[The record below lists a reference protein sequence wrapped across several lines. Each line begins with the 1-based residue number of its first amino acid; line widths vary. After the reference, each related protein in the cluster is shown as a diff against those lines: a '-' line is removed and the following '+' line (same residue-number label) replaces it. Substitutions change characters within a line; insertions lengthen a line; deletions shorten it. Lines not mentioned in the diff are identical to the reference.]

1 MSNGQRPRTGKG
13 SGRKNNFPTATR
25 PAEKS
30 NDVAYAKELFMLPTI
45 DMGDPEAVQG
55 RYFELLELS
64 EKYGRAI
71 TIEALSMGFDTTR
84 EEIIEVSKGERCR
97 LGARLSI
104 ASAPVF
110 QKCLNSV
117 AGIWATHMSSGDFKQ
132 PVAGIFIGKN
142 NFGYGDVSETVVR
155 HESAPSGPSKAELEA
170 KYQSALP
177 SETPV
182 DAEVEAVYEL
192 PKPKK
197 ATAKRK
203 TGGTRKSS
211 KGRAGG
217 KSSSRA

>member
-1 MSNGQRPRTGKG
+1 MSSGQRPRTGKG
-13 SGRKNNFPTATR
+13 SGRKNNLPTATR
-25 PAEKS
+25 PVEKS

-45 DMGDPEAVQG
+45 DVGDPDAVRD

-84 EEIIEVSKGERCR
+84 DEIIRVSKGEKCR

-104 ASAPVF
+104 ASAKIF

-142 NFGYGDVSETVVR
+142 NFGYGDVTETVVR
-155 HESAPSGPSKAELEA
+155 HESAKLGPSKAELEA

-182 DAEVEAVYEL
+182 DADVEAVYEL

-197 ATAKRK
+197 APAKRK
-203 TGGTRKSS
+203 PGRPRKTSTS
-211 KGRAGG
+211 GRGRK
-217 KSSSRA
+217 KSQ

>member
-1 MSNGQRPRTGKG
+1 MSSEQRPRTGKG
-13 SGRKNNFPTATR
+13 SGRKNNLPTATR
-25 PAEKS
+25 PVEKS

-45 DMGDPEAVQG
+45 DMEDPEAVRD

-84 EEIIEVSKGERCR
+84 EEIIEVSKGEKCR
-97 LGARLSI
+97 LGARLSVS
-104 ASAPVF
+104 SAPIF

-142 NFGYGDVSETVVR
+142 NFGYGDVTETVIR
-155 HESAPSGPSKAELEA
+155 HESARQGPSRAELEA

-177 SETPV
+177 SETPI
-182 DAEVEAVYEL
+182 DADVEAVYEL

-203 TGGTRKSS
+203 TSRTRKTKTS
-211 KGRAGG
+211 GRGG
-217 KSSSRA
+217 KASS

>member
-1 MSNGQRPRTGKG
+1 MSSGQRPTTGKG

-25 PAEKS
+25 PVEKS

-45 DMGDPEAVQG
+45 DMEDPEAVRD

-71 TIEALSMGFDTTR
+71 TIEALSMGFETTR
-84 EEIIEVSKGERCR
+84 EEIVEFSKGERCR
-97 LGARLSI
+97 LGARLSANSVPI
-104 ASAPVF
+104 F

-142 NFGYGDVSETVVR
+142 NFGYGDVTETVIR
-155 HESAPSGPSKAELEA
+155 HESGQQGPSRAELEA

-177 SETPV
+177 SETPI
-182 DAEVEAVYEL
+182 DADVEAVYEL

-203 TGGTRKSS
+203 TSRTRKAKAS
-211 KGRAGG
+211 GRGG
-217 KSSSRA
+217 KSSS

>member
-1 MSNGQRPRTGKG
+1 MSSEQRPRTGRG
-13 SGRKNNFPTATR
+13 SGRKSNFPTATR
-25 PAEKS
+25 PVEKS
-30 NDVAYAKELFMLPTI
+30 NDVSYAKELFMLPTI
-45 DMGDPEAVQG
+45 DMGDPEAVRD

-84 EEIIEVSKGERCR
+84 EEIIEVSKGEKCR
-97 LGARLSI
+97 LGARLSSESLPI
-104 ASAPVF
+104 F

-142 NFGYGDVSETVVR
+142 NFGYGDVTETVIR
-155 HESAPSGPSKAELEA
+155 HESGQQGPSRAELEA

-177 SETPV
+177 SETPI
-182 DAEVEAVYEL
+182 DADVEAVYEL

-203 TGGTRKSS
+203 TSRARKTKAS
-211 KGRAGG
+211 GRGG
-217 KSSSRA
+217 KASS

>member
-1 MSNGQRPRTGKG
+1 MSSGQVPMTGRG

-25 PAEKS
+25 PVEKS
-30 NDVAYAKELFMLPTI
+30 NDVAYARELFMLPTI
-45 DMGDPEAVQG
+45 DMEDPDAVRD
-55 RYFELLELS
+55 RYFELLGLC

-97 LGARLSI
+97 LGARLSVD
-104 ASAPVF
+104 SAPIF

-132 PVAGIFIGKN
+132 PLAGIFIGKN
-142 NFGYGDVSETVVR
+142 NFGYGDVTETVIR
-155 HESAPSGPSKAELEA
+155 HEGAPSGPSRAELEA

-197 ATAKRK
+197 ATARRK
-203 TGGTRKSS
+203 A
-211 KGRAGG
+211 GRAGKPKKGGRGG
-217 KSSSRA
+217 KASS

>member
-1 MSNGQRPRTGKG
+1 MSSEQRPRTGRG

-25 PAEKS
+25 PVEKS

-45 DMGDPEAVQG
+45 DMGDPEAVRD

-97 LGARLSI
+97 LGARLSS
-104 ASAPVF
+104 ASLPIF

-142 NFGYGDVSETVVR
+142 NFGYGDVTETVIR
-155 HESAPSGPSKAELEA
+155 HESGQQGPSRAELEA

-177 SETPV
+177 SETPI
-182 DAEVEAVYEL
+182 DADVEAVYEL

-203 TGGTRKSS
+203 TSRARKTKAS
-211 KGRAGG
+211 GRGG
-217 KSSSRA
+217 KASS